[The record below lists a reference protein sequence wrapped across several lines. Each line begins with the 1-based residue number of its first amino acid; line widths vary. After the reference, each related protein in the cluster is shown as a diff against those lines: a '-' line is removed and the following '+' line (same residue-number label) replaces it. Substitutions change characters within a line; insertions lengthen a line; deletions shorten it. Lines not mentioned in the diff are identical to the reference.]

1 MRYFIVTYT
10 KKPDGQYDE
19 IVSVENKVKS
29 KVVGMANV
37 ILDFQEKKVI
47 KLRLEAGM
55 QVEKDWNKIHKYYL
69 EHYRDI
75 VEKLD
80 TKYETLEALNEV
92 NG

>member
-1 MRYFIVTYT
+1 MRYFIVTY
-10 KKPDGQYDE
+10 KKKADGQYDE

-29 KVVGMANV
+29 KVVSMANV
-37 ILDFQEKKVI
+37 ILDFKDKKVI

-55 QVEKDWNKIHKYYL
+55 QVDKDWDKIHAYYF
-69 EHYRDI
+69 EHYKDI

-80 TKYETLEALNEV
+80 TKYEALEALKEI